1 LPKEPTET
9 HSPALD
15 SRWLWPAVIL
25 VLLGLFASD
34 AVAAQNIVL
43 LSYIWIPVL
52 LAATFAT
59 PRQVALLASAALLLG
74 VAAGFPAAR
83 DHYAS
88 WGYPLKLISLT
99 VVSAVAVVIAWQ
111 RQTRDRLRRAE
122 HDQLARREKEL
133 LLVSERWQIA
143 AESADIGIYDRD
155 CRTDSVFY
163 SPGYLR
169 TLGYE
174 PGEWEGRE
182 DEWTARLHP
191 EDRERVLAADAAVRK
206 MQSEQF
212 ALEYRLRHK
221 DGSWRW
227 ILDRG
232 RVVERDSTGS
242 PLRQVG
248 TQLDITARRE
258 AEEILRRH
266 VEQMTAGEEMLGTIL
281 EQTGVHVFMQDEEGR
296 FLYANPALQR
306 HLGRPIEKILGRT
319 AREFLPNEVASR
331 IEEFDREVLRTG
343 TPLQAEELVPGADG
357 RAQLFLVEKVR
368 LRRPGQPDRL
378 VGLRTDITERK
389 RAETE
394 WEELRELRRR
404 VLVELT
410 ESIPVG
416 TYVVVPGDDG
426 VPRFEFVSK
435 RLLEMLRLSEE
446 AVKDDAM
453 AAYRLVHP
461 DDYPQFL
468 RTTREAFASRSNF
481 YWEGRLIVEGLTRWM
496 VIESVPR
503 ELPSGKTAWNSVVT
517 DVTASRQAEESLRHS
532 EHRLA
537 ELNSQ
542 LVVAQEQLVM
552 DKIQL
557 RATLDSLLD
566 PHLMMQPVREDRTRI
581 VDFVLTDAN
590 PAACAHHQAARK
602 DMIGRKLH
610 ELFPPS
616 GAEARLHLFR
626 QVMESG
632 QPLILNDFVY
642 PGDSAGAEQRFD
654 VRAVRV
660 GDALSYTWRDVTNR
674 YLAARKVAASEEHYR
689 LLADNSSDVVI
700 HIRGESIL
708 WASPSLKTT
717 LGYAP
722 AEWIGRDFT
731 EFLDPASRADLA
743 ASFASLNEGLPTVI
757 RGRVRAKNGAW
768 HWMENHVVRYI
779 GGDGRP
785 DGLVCSCRLIDDQVA
800 AEVELER
807 RARTD
812 ELTSL
817 LSRGEV
823 IERIRAMESLT
834 PRTGTAVAILFC
846 DLDMFKSVNDTYGH
860 QVGDEVLKATADRI
874 RASLRTSDDLA
885 ARFGG
890 DEMLVVLNGVQS
902 LDNAVLIAEK
912 LRLRL
917 ALPLMVADH
926 QIEVTM
932 SIGVTLA
939 ESGEN
944 VDSIIARADRAL
956 YAAKQEGRNQVIPIA
971 AS

>member
-1 LPKEPTET
+1 MPQETTENS
-9 HSPALD
+9 SPAFD

-25 VLLGLFASD
+25 VLLGLFAAD

-83 DHYAS
+83 DYYAS

-111 RQTRDRLRRAE
+111 RQAGDRLRRAE
-122 HDQLARREKEL
+122 RDHLARREKEL

-143 AESADIGIYDRD
+143 AESADLGIYDRD

-174 PGEWEGRE
+174 PGEWAGRE

-191 EDRERVLAADAAVRK
+191 EDRERVLAADEAVRK

-232 RVVERDSTGS
+232 RVVERDPTGA

-248 TQLDITARRE
+248 TQLDITARKE

-266 VEQMTAGEEMLGTIL
+266 VEQMAAGEETLGTIL

-296 FLYANPALQR
+296 FLYANPALQQ

-319 AREFLPNEVASR
+319 ARELLPGEAASR

-343 TPLQAEELVPGADG
+343 TPLQSEELVPGADG
-357 RAQLFLVEKVR
+357 RARLFLVEKVR

-410 ESIPVG
+410 DSIPVG
-416 TYVVVPGDDG
+416 TYVVVPGEKG
-426 VPRFEFVSK
+426 VPQFEFVSK

-468 RTTREAFASRSNF
+468 RTTMEAFAARSNF
-481 YWEGRLIVEGLTRWM
+481 YWEGRLIIEGRTRWM

-503 ELPSGKTAWNSVVT
+503 ELPNGKTAWNSVVT
-517 DVTASRQAEESLRHS
+517 DVTANRLAEESLRHS

-566 PHLMMQPVREDRTRI
+566 PHVIMQPVREDRHRI
-581 VDFVLTDAN
+581 VDFALADAN
-590 PAACAHHQAARK
+590 PAACAHHQSTRK
-602 DMIGRKLH
+602 ELVGRKLRD
-610 ELFPPS
+610 LFPAAA
-616 GAEARLHLFR
+616 AEARLDLYR
-626 QVMESG
+626 QVMETG

-642 PGDSAGAEQRFD
+642 LGESAGSEHRYD

-660 GDALSYTWRDVTNR
+660 GDAISYTWRDVTNR

-689 LLADNSSDVVI
+689 LLADNSSDVVV
-700 HIRGESIL
+700 HIRGQTIL

-731 EFLDPASRADLA
+731 EFLDRPSRERFGASVAPV
-743 ASFASLNEGLPTVI
+743 NEGQPAVT
-757 RGRVRAKNGAW
+757 RGRVRAKDGAW
-768 HWMENHVVRYI
+768 HWMENHLVRYI
-779 GGDGRP
+779 GGDGQP
-785 DGLVCSCRLIDDQVA
+785 DGLVCSCRLIDEQVA
-800 AEVELER
+800 AEKELER

-823 IERIRAMESLT
+823 LERIKSMEGQT

-846 DLDMFKSVNDTYGH
+846 DLDMFKSVNDTHGH
-860 QVGDEVLKATADRI
+860 QVGDEVLKTTADRV
-874 RASLRTSDDLA
+874 RASLRTTDDLA

-902 LDNAVLIAEK
+902 LENALMIAEK
-912 LRLRL
+912 LRQEAAR
-917 ALPLMVADH
+917 PITISGT

-939 ESGEN
+939 QPGEG
-944 VDSIIARADRAL
+944 VDSIIARADGAL
-956 YAAKQEGRNQVIPIA
+956 YVAKQKGRNQVIPIG
-971 AS
+971 